1 MARLDAV
8 TRYFA
13 TGTAEGDRP
22 FLDNVFVSSPQ
33 LVDVLSWPAGTPR
46 ILVGNKG
53 VGKTALLEWL
63 CTTAGRQDI
72 PALFMRPDD
81 LDTSGVKDAADLG
94 TLKGAMYRCI
104 LQGIAGTIGGRLSGF
119 LTGDAAALYKTAIQS
134 GHREPDYGTKVLQL
148 LSAVSKPLT
157 NVDAV
162 ALSNDLEKAAGGV
175 RVREVVNRFLADE
188 KRLMFLLFDD
198 TDQVASPDK
207 PEHLNRIWGLLL
219 AVRKLAQECP
229 GLRALVTLRLEVWL
243 RLIHSGYGQRDQ
255 RDHFRPLVVN
265 LRTNDAHMQAILE
278 TRLLLAASDAKID
291 NPGSVYAPFFD
302 NFTLTLPMSD
312 ETRSWRSFLLKSSRE
327 RPRDMIQ
334 LVAHLTK
341 LAVAR
346 GVPRITSKDAED
358 AMIDYSRERTEDLA
372 GEMGEDCPV
381 LLDVIRSFAGVPFQM
396 TFEQVRA
403 HLRKVPSRFGVIVRR
418 ITLQPDDDDDA
429 IRLLAVLHESGFINP
444 RVYDTDRDRNFR
456 HILFLDDPGFVSKAR
471 WNEMQA
477 VSWEVH
483 PVFRSYLFHVEE
495 EKDLRRPPPLL
506 RGR

>member
-8 TRYFA
+8 LRYFA

-22 FLDNVFVSSPQ
+22 FLDNVFVTSPQ
-33 LVDVLSWPAGTPR
+33 LVDVLSCPPGTPR

-63 CTTAGRQDI
+63 YTTAAKQDI
-72 PALFMRPDD
+72 PALFLRPDD
-81 LDTSGVKDAADLG
+81 LDTTIVKDAADLG

-104 LQGIAGTIGGRLSGF
+104 LQAVAGAIGSRLSGL
-119 LTGDAAALYKTAIQS
+119 LTGDAATLYKTAIQA
-134 GHREPDYGTKVLQL
+134 GYREPDYGTKVLQVV
-148 LSAVSKPLT
+148 SAVSKQFT
-157 NVDAV
+157 NVDAL
-162 ALSNDLEKAAGGV
+162 ALSNELERAAGGV
-175 RVREVVNRFLADE
+175 RVREVVNRYLANDQ
-188 KRLMFLLFDD
+188 RLMFLLFDD

-219 AVRKLAQECP
+219 AIRKLAQECP

-278 TRLLLAASDAKID
+278 ARLHLAALDAKIEKPT
-291 NPGSVYAPFFD
+291 NVYEPFFD
-302 NFTLTLPMSD
+302 NFTMTLPMSD

-334 LVAHLTK
+334 LVAHLAR
-341 LAVAR
+341 LALAR
-346 GVPRITSKDAED
+346 GALRITSKDGED
-358 AMIDYSRERTEDLA
+358 AMADYSRERTEDLA

-381 LLDVIRSFAGVPFQM
+381 LLDIIRSFAGTPFQM
-396 TFEQVRA
+396 TFEQLRG
-403 HLRKVPSRFGVIVRR
+403 HLRKIPSKFTVTVRR
-418 ITLQPDDDDDA
+418 QTLKPDDDDDA
-429 IRLLAVLHESGFINP
+429 VRLLGVLHESGFLNP
-444 RVYDTDRDRNFR
+444 RVYDTDRERNFQ

-477 VSWEVH
+477 VAWEVH
-483 PVFRSYLFHVEE
+483 PVFRSYLFYVEE
-495 EKDLRRPPPLL
+495 EKEMRRPPKQT
-506 RGR
+506 R